1 MGLLIDLHNH
11 IKKNQELKKLPGALR
26 ILEHICE
33 FLKKNKLQL
42 MRFRGE
48 CEHICEFLK
57 ENKLQLMRFRGE
69 CDNNIKKNQDV
80 MSLLIDLHNHIK
92 KNQELK
98 K

>member
-48 CEHICEFLK
+48 C
-57 ENKLQLMRFRGE
+57 
-69 CDNNIKKNQDV
+69 DNNIKKNQDV